1 MAQTVNNLPEMQ
13 ETQVLSLVW
22 EDPWKREW
30 QPTTVFLPEET
41 HGQRSL
47 AGYISWSCRGLG
59 TTNIF
64 LFIRHLISLHIIM
77 LKNIFLPIICL
88 NTITLDRR

>member
-47 AGYISWSCRGLG
+47 AGYIPWSCRGLG

-64 LFIRHLISLHIIM
+64 YL
-77 LKNIFLPIICL
+77 
-88 NTITLDRR
+88 

>member
-47 AGYISWSCRGLG
+47 AGYIPWSCRGLG

-64 LFIRHLISLHIIM
+64 VFIRHLISLYIIM